1 MDGQVLE
8 DAGVSPR
15 PWQIDV
21 VGIVWRPNNSGTPRL
36 AIVESPEARWSL
48 PRGRVCASK
57 LHADA
62 FPQALRLS
70 SEFLSACQVLRFEHD
85 ASNSEAP
92 VRVYWTARFEQAR
105 SPREEI
111 SSLRWVSPK
120 KAAKRLEDPHDLRAL
135 STSMTADS
143 SFMALEPK
151 AAALKWFYRVFISP
165 KRIRLIGELR
175 RTETRLSAYQ
185 LRGKWGSPYQAALSF
200 FSKALTAFYQHD
212 FEGSWKCLSE
222 VRRLELSMM
231 EPNEL
236 AAERV
241 AIEEEGRTKLNGWR
255 SVAFKRIMKE
265 AEKQETLEYLDR
277 ALSLISDSQE
287 TRFYNISLMRMQ
299 ANLMAFLLI
308 MLSILFLVFS
318 SQLTGLS
325 SQLTGLQESLPE
337 TGNLGGNHYWTILV
351 SSFLLGSMGAC
362 VSALMSFSKP
372 QTLRVPDRLMDFI
385 ITLVRPVIGG
395 ASAIVSTF
403 FFLSGIIHGEKF
415 NLAFLLVVAFAFGF
429 SERLVMRSVGGIEA
443 K

>member
-1 MDGQVLE
+1 MDGQFFE
-8 DAGVSPR
+8 DVGATKR

-21 VGIVWRPNNSGTPRL
+21 VGIVWRADDSGTPRL
-36 AIVESPEARWSL
+36 AIVDSQEPRWSL
-48 PRGRVCASK
+48 PRGRVCSSQ

-70 SEFLSACQVLRFEHD
+70 SELLSDCQVLRFEHR

-92 VRVYWTARFEQAR
+92 IRAYWTARFEQAG
-105 SPREEI
+105 SPGEETGPF
-111 SSLRWVSPK
+111 RWVSPK
-120 KAAKRLEDPHDLRAL
+120 KAAKRLADPDDLRAL
-135 STSMTADS
+135 SACMTADS
-143 SFMALEPK
+143 SFLGLQGR
-151 AAALKWFYRVFISP
+151 AAALRWFHRIFVSP
-165 KRIRLIGELR
+165 KRMRLIGELR

-185 LRGKWGSPYQAALSF
+185 LKGIWGPPYQAALSF

-212 FEGSWKCLSE
+212 FEGSWKCLFE
-222 VRRLELSMM
+222 ARRLELAIMK
-231 EPNEL
+231 PNEL
-236 AAERV
+236 AAERL

-255 SVAFKRIMKE
+255 SAAFKRIIKE
-265 AEKQETLEYLDR
+265 AEKEDKIEYLDR
-277 ALSLISDSQE
+277 ALSLIADSQE

-299 ANLMAFLLI
+299 ANLMACVLI
-308 MLSILFLVFS
+308 LLSIMFLIF
-318 SQLTGLS
+318 S

-337 TGNLGGNHYWTILV
+337 KGNLGGNHYWTILL

-362 VSALMSFSKP
+362 VSALMSFSQP

-395 ASAIVSTF
+395 ASALVSTF

-415 NLAFLLVVAFAFGF
+415 NLAFLFVVAFAFGF